1 MVAMPLYSIHGTIH
15 MHPVTYRGM
24 ILALL
29 LVSCALVFSAAAEDG
44 MIGGGTGYFEISSTP
59 SGASVYFD
67 GSYRGTSPV
76 TVAVSSTGSPYHTIR
91 VTKSG
96 YEDYEQ
102 SYDGNPFEGET
113 IHIYATLTPLIGG
126 GKGYY
131 SITSSPSGASV
142 YFDDNYKG
150 TTPVTVEVS
159 TTGTPGHSVR
169 LTLSG
174 YQEWTNYYAGN
185 PAEGQT
191 VYVSASLTPV
201 QSYGS
206 ITVTSS
212 PSGATAF
219 LDGASSQLT
228 PCTFNNVVPGSHTIQ
243 VTRSGYA
250 PWSTTTSVSAGRNTQ
265 VYASLSPVQ
274 PATGSIYVTSVPS
287 GASVYVDG
295 TYYGPSPQL
304 ASGLSPGYH
313 QVRISLSGFQDWTG
327 SVNVQSDVTTRISQT
342 LSVGPT
348 PTPLPGT
355 GSIAV
360 HSTPAGAEVYLD
372 NAYVGIS
379 PLTVPSVSPGSHV
392 VLLTMPGYANWQ
404 ATVQVQ
410 RDVIASV
417 DATLSP
423 APTSA
428 PTKTGLPA
436 ALAVLGIGILAVA
449 YLARRR

>member
-1 MVAMPLYSIHGTIH
+1 
-15 MHPVTYRGM
+15 MHPVTSRVW
-24 ILALL
+24 ILVLL
-29 LVSCALVFSAAAEDG
+29 LVACGLVFTVSADDG

-67 GSYRGTSPV
+67 GSYKGTSPV
-76 TVAVSSTGSPYHTIR
+76 TVPVSSTGTPYHSIR

-113 IHIYATLTPLIGG
+113 IHIYATLTPVIGG

-131 SITSSPSGASV
+131 SISSSPSGASV
-142 YFDDNYKG
+142 YFDGSYKG
-150 TTPVTVEVS
+150 TSPVTVEVS
-159 TTGTPGHSVR
+159 STGTPGHTVR
-169 LTLSG
+169 MTLSG
-174 YQEWTNYYAGN
+174 YQEWSNYYAGN
-185 PAEGQT
+185 PGNGET
-191 VYVSASLTPV
+191 VYVFASLTPV
-201 QSYGS
+201 QNYGS
-206 ITVTSS
+206 ISVTSS
-212 PSGATAF
+212 PSGATAV

-228 PCTFNNVVPGSHTIQ
+228 PCTFHNVVPGSHTIQ
-243 VTRSGYA
+243 VTKSGYSA
-250 PWSTTTSVSAGRNTQ
+250 WSTTTSVSAGLNTQ
-265 VYASLSPVQ
+265 VYASLSALQ
-274 PATGSIYVTSVPS
+274 PATGSIYVTSVPG
-287 GASVYVDG
+287 GANVYVDG
-295 TYYGPSPQL
+295 TYYGPAPQL

-327 SVNVQSDVTTRISQT
+327 SVNVESGVTTRVSQT

-348 PTPLPGT
+348 PTPVPGT

-379 PLTVPSVSPGSHV
+379 PLTVPSVTAGSHV

-423 APTSA
+423 SPTSA
-428 PTKTGLPA
+428 PTKSGLPA
-436 ALAVLGIGILAVA
+436 ALAVLGIGLLTVA
-449 YLARRR
+449 YMAKRR